1 MSVVF
6 LPLSL
11 TQLPLVVVAAL
22 VVDFKDYRAVA
33 AAAVELVPWLPV
45 VLRSFQ
51 VWEIREGQAR
61 SVLPLAVVAQ
71 MPLVAML
78 LMVLAA
84 TAATENQA
92 ASPAPL

>member
-1 MSVVF
+1 MWVVF
-6 LPLSL
+6 LPLAL
-11 TQLPLVVVAAL
+11 MQLPVVVVAAL
-22 VVDFKDYRAVA
+22 VVVSKDCRAVA
-33 AAAVELVPWLPV
+33 AAVVELVPWLPV

-78 LMVLAA
+78 LVVLAA
-84 TAATENQA
+84 TAATGSQA